1 VAKKRTP
8 ARKSSPKKKARKAA
22 RPVRKSATK
31 AKAPRGVVDFRP
43 VKKSLTAHIAKLEAQ
58 LGPVEARALAADQ
71 GPVRTLEK
79 LHQLSALMTDIC
91 QPTMVIGS

>member
-1 VAKKRTP
+1 
-8 ARKSSPKKKARKAA
+8 
-22 RPVRKSATK
+22 
-31 AKAPRGVVDFRP
+31 
-43 VKKSLTAHIAKLEAQ
+43 LEAQ